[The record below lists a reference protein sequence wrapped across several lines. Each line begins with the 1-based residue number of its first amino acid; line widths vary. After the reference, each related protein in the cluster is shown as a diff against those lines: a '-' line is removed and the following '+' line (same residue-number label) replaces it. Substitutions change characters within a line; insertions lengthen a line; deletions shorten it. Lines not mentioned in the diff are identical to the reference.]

1 MEDLQDTTA
10 KDEESSASSGDERK
24 DDKGDDSDVEEEIK
38 KADMLTEKL
47 QKAKKKYPPGH
58 DKIISC
64 SLKLVHSLIP
74 LYRLNDTEAVL
85 NEIMPF
91 CKEKGGKVY
100 IKAIQS
106 KAFCLFK
113 QYKFK
118 EALVLFHEQ
127 AQLVGP
133 SSALYENMAHTFNSV
148 GDYDSAAT
156 YFTQALQLLGQGSY
170 GKKGGIYLGLG
181 LVRERQ
187 GRPEEA
193 LPILQQALQHYK
205 DDVGSDDGSSLIAK
219 SHMSVGQCFENLKQL
234 PEAIGHIK
242 EAVRIFKKTVGNT
255 SPLTANSLGVLGR
268 LYLANVSPP
277 PPRSPA
283 HNARARAALS
293 TSEVWARFLSLLP
306 RA

>member
-1 MEDLQDTTA
+1 MDELQDTIEGS
-10 KDEESSASSGDERK
+10 KEDDSCSSSGDERK
-24 DDKGDDSDVEEEIK
+24 DEKGDDSDVEEEIK
-38 KADMLTEKL
+38 KADLLTNKL
-47 QKAKKKYPPGH
+47 KRVKVKYGPGH
-58 DKIISC
+58 DKVISC
-64 SLKLVHSLIP
+64 ALKLVHSLIP
-74 LYRLNDTEAVL
+74 LYRLNDTEAL
-85 NEIMPF
+85 LDEIMPF
-91 CKEKGGKVY
+91 CKQKGGTVY

-106 KAFCLFK
+106 RAFCLFK

-133 SSALYENMAHTFNSV
+133 SAALYENMAHTFNSV

-187 GRPEEA
+187 GRPQEA

-234 PEAIGHIK
+234 PEAINHIK
-242 EAVRIFKKTVGNT
+242 EAVRIFKKTVGNS
-255 SPLTANSLGVLGR
+255 SPLTANALGVLGR
-268 LYLANVSPP
+268 LYLTQVQTTNAFSGRRPC
-277 PPRSPA
+277 RS
-283 HNARARAALS
+283 LI
-293 TSEVWARFLSLLP
+293 TC
-306 RA
+306 

>member
-1 MEDLQDTTA
+1 MEDLQLDGTV
-10 KDEESSASSGDERK
+10 KDDDSSSSSGDERK
-24 DDKGDDSDVEEEIK
+24 EGKGDDSDAEEEVK
-38 KADMLTEKL
+38 RSDSLTQRLE
-47 QKAKKKYPPGH
+47 QAKKKYGAGH
-58 DKIISC
+58 DKVIKIA
-64 SLKLVHSLIP
+64 LKLVHSLIP

-85 NEIMPF
+85 DEIMPY

-106 KAFCLFK
+106 RAFCLFK

-127 AQLVGP
+127 ATLVGP
-133 SSALYENMAHTFNSV
+133 SAALYENMAHTFNSV

-187 GRPEEA
+187 GRPQEA

-234 PEAIGHIK
+234 PEAITHIK
-242 EAVRIFKKTVGNT
+242 EAVRIFKKTVGNS
-255 SPLTANSLGVLGR
+255 SPLTANALGVLGR
-268 LYLANVSPP
+268 LYLAQVPP
-277 PPRSPA
+277 PSHPCARRPRP
-283 HNARARAALS
+283 
-293 TSEVWARFLSLLP
+293 
-306 RA
+306 